1 VYLQVPSGLG
11 TNGAATNAT
20 TTVFVLE
27 TVPSG
32 GLQASIKA
40 TTEFQNFQNGK
51 GGYQPVQAATPK
63 VKGKGT
69 ES

>member
-40 TTEFQNFQNGK
+40 RGAISLSR
-51 GGYQPVQAATPK
+51 QPPPR
-63 VKGKGT
+63 
-69 ES
+69 